1 MRRSLLIIV
10 TLSLAFAPWGLG
22 DAVEQS
28 GVIPDSLLHESSSQ
42 ELREVIQGASCVD
55 EKKGRCSGA
64 TGRSTNIF

>member
-28 GVIPDSLLHESSSQ
+28 GVIPDSLLRDSSAQ
-42 ELREVIQGASCVD
+42 ELREVIGGLPMWMRR
-55 EKKGRCSGA
+55 KGQSSGA